1 MLKNLLRLTLICMI
15 CMSSFDLQAQISVG
29 GSPMT
34 FSHPE
39 VFIGATIPTISLSA
53 PSVGVLLA
61 QDEDRDRNGYNHRDA
76 VALVVNKGLEDGAW
90 TNLPN
95 GSRIWRMALKSSG
108 AYSLEVNFHD
118 LFIPEGG
125 TLYIFNPSGTEIFG
139 AYTSQNNKESGRM
152 SLEMIQGEELRIE
165 YTEPNAELGQGRIH
179 IQDVAYRYRNVMA
192 DSQSCEVD
200 VSCSESNGWEDQVK
214 SVVRIRTRINGQF
227 FWSTGTLMNNT
238 AQDCRPFILTNM
250 HSSIDEGTQ
259 STFSDFEFY
268 RFYFNFERISCGE
281 GPISQVHTIAGCM
294 KKADSND
301 NGGAMGSDFMLV
313 EISSAIPT
321 TYGVFFAG
329 WNVSAATQAGGVS
342 IHHPSAGPK
351 KISVYQENVISSSW
365 GVSDSHWSV
374 KWASTINGHGVTE
387 GGSSGAGLFDSAG
400 LVIGT
405 LTGGSA
411 YCNEILPGGQNQPDY
426 FGKMSWHWNNNP
438 NPTSEKLK
446 EWLDPLNSGAIMFN
460 GNSDACNVLG
470 LQELNALEISLF
482 PNPSDGL
489 VFISYASYISNL
501 IIKVHDITGKL
512 ITAELYSVSIDDT
525 NVILDFSNLQDGLYF
540 ILTSDQE
547 GLQLTKRLILR
558 H

>member
-1 MLKNLLRLTLICMI
+1 
-15 CMSSFDLQAQISVG
+15 MSFPDLQAQISVG

-39 VFIGATIPTISLSA
+39 VFIGATIPTITLSA
-53 PSVGVLLA
+53 PDVGALLA
-61 QDEDRDRNGYNHRDA
+61 QDADRDRNGYNLRDA
-76 VALVVNKGLEDGAW
+76 EALVVNKGLEDGAW
-90 TNLPN
+90 TTLPN
-95 GSRIWRMALKSSG
+95 GSRIWRIALKSPG
-108 AYSLEVNFHD
+108 AYSLEVNFDD

-125 TLYIFNPSGTEIFG
+125 TLYIFNPSGSEIFG

-192 DSQSCEVD
+192 DSQPCEVD
-200 VSCSESNGWEDQVK
+200 VSCNESNGWENQVK

-259 STFSDFEFY
+259 STSSDFEFY
-268 RFYFNFERISCGE
+268 RFYFNFERTSCGG
-281 GPISQVHTIAGCM
+281 GPISQVQTIAGCM

-301 NGGAMGSDFMLV
+301 NGGAMGSDFMLL
-313 EISSAIPT
+313 EISAAIPSA
-321 TYGVFFAG
+321 YDVFFAG
-329 WNVSAATQAGGVS
+329 WNVSTLVQGGGVS
-342 IHHPSAGPK
+342 IHHPSAGIK
-351 KISVYQENVISSSW
+351 KISVYQENVITSNW
-365 GVSDSHWSV
+365 GVAGSHWSV
-374 KWASTINGHGVTE
+374 KWTATINGHGVTE

-400 LVIGT
+400 RVIGT

-438 NPTSEKLK
+438 NPPSEKLR
-446 EWLDPLNSGAIMFN
+446 EWLDPVDTGVLILDGETNPCSVVSVVEYFQDSAI
-460 GNSDACNVLG
+460 
-470 LQELNALEISLF
+470 ALY
-482 PNPSDGL
+482 PNPSQGEFTLDIQSLGIASPSIEIL
-489 VFISYASYISNL
+489 DVSGKEISSDRFVFRTIQDRMVFNVYQLENGIYLIRISDS
-501 IIKVHDITGKL
+501 TGK
-512 ITAELYSVSIDDT
+512 V
-525 NVILDFSNLQDGLYF
+525 FSQ
-540 ILTSDQE
+540 
-547 GLQLTKRLILR
+547 RLFLNR
-558 H
+558 